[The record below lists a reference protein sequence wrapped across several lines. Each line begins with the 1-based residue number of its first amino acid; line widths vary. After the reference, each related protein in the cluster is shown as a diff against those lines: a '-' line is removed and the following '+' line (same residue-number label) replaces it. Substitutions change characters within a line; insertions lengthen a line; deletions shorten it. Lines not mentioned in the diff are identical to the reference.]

1 MQELKRQR
9 CEQPSFPVLQLW
21 VLSLPTSIKQW
32 DAETSELM
40 SKVIPRRVGSAPIN
54 NTSPIYLPPTTFQ
67 EAVLLPGPVRLA
79 QKTSG
84 WCKLSLLQHTLLMS
98 CLWLTADP
106 RRRALE
112 QTLHNL
118 SHQYTLV
125 HNCALQLHI
134 SSFSMDALCECTCVR
149 ECASKVACVFHDRL
163 IYHSSDP
170 AGACWLLCKT
180 QSCAWLGKGLGFLG
194 IGSHQIQLEYDTQ
207 WPQEVRLVMSFV
219 WLTFTYHTASPSFLL
234 LLIVSAFSS
243 V

>member
-1 MQELKRQR
+1 
-9 CEQPSFPVLQLW
+9 
-21 VLSLPTSIKQW
+21 
-32 DAETSELM
+32 M
-40 SKVIPRRVGSAPIN
+40 SKVIPRRAGSAPIN

-84 WCKLSLLQHTLLMS
+84 WCKLSLLQRTLVMS

-106 RRRALE
+106 RRGALE

-118 SHQYTLV
+118 SPV
-125 HNCALQLHI
+125 HTSTPLC
-134 SSFSMDALCECTCVR
+134 SSAPQFLFQHDALCECTCVR
-149 ECASKVACVFHDRL
+149 ECASKIACVFHDRL

-194 IGSHQIQLEYDTQ
+194 IGSHQIQLEYETQ
-207 WPQEVRLVMSFV
+207 WPPEVRLVMSFM

-234 LLIVSAFSS
+234 LLIVSVFFC